1 MSDINKR
8 IAKLSPAKRKLL
20 EHKLKQKLK
29 NTNCQPTITPIENL
43 QSIPLSFSEERMW
56 ILDRLEPGNPAYNRP
71 TNIRLTGSL
80 KVNALERAINEI
92 VGRHEVFR
100 TSFPAVDGQPI
111 QAIAPSLTVKLLI
124 IELSHL
130 PSNEQEIEVERIAV
144 EEAQQRFDL
153 SKLPLI
159 QAKLLRLSEEEN
171 ILLLTIH
178 HIIFDGWSAGVLLKE
193 LAVHYEAFAT
203 GKSSPLPP
211 LPIQYADFAIWQ
223 RQRLQGERLESQLAY
238 WKKQLGG
245 SLPVL
250 ELPTDRPRR
259 PVQTFQGAKQNLLL
273 PQNLSNSLK
282 ELSLRAGVTLFMTLL
297 AAFQILLYR
306 YTGEEDIIVGT
317 LIAGRDP
324 IEIEQLIGVFINTL
338 VLRTQL
344 NGNFTFLELLAQVRE
359 VALGAYAHQD
369 IPFEKLVEELQ
380 PERDLSHTSIFQV
393 LFQLRNLPSQ
403 VVEVQGLRID
413 NCQLETGMAMVDL
426 ALEIEEQPT
435 GLSCVF
441 KYNSDLFDAIT
452 IERMAGHFQVLLE
465 GIVANPQQQVS
476 QLPLLSEAQQLTC
489 VLIGQ
494 ENFLIPCA
502 KKLLERGHAIT
513 GIVAA
518 GQVIH
523 NWAKEREIPCISFNQ
538 NLVDFLSQ
546 VPFDYL
552 FSIYNLKILPAEIL
566 NLPSRGAINLHNALL
581 PKYGGLYATSWAI
594 FNGENVHGL
603 TWHWMTQGI
612 DEGDIIKQ
620 IKLPI
625 LESETAFTL
634 NIKCYDAA
642 LESFP
647 ELIDA
652 LAFDR
657 IEAQPQNREQRL
669 YFNAVQRPTPG
680 CVVDWNW
687 TAQAIDALIRSLD
700 FGAYRNPFGLPKLY
714 VAGNFYLITH
724 LEISSEVSQAPPG
737 TLVEIERDYLQIST
751 ASQDVIVRSLQT
763 LEGQDLSLKDWAAQL
778 NLQVGY
784 YLEPLSVVENQ
795 QVEEI
800 EASCLRHEAFWVKQL
815 STWEPLDLPIPEQ
828 SRTLEAA
835 LYKRQRL
842 LFEPPEVLDKFLS
855 QTSIDCN
862 PQDFLLT
869 AFVAY
874 LARINQ
880 STCFDIGLETSTVYP
895 LSASLNKLFT
905 SVIPCHLEIDIE
917 QTIATIFVL
926 VKQEFNRAKCR
937 QTFHRDIVSRYP
949 QLTTLQHF
957 SIEQHLP
964 IAVHLTET
972 LADYPINTSIIND
985 HQKFVLVIAQN
996 GSCACFYNNKNY
1008 SDLAIENLWRSFT
1021 VFLEGI
1027 VANPQQQIYQL
1038 PLLTERERNQLL
1050 VEWNDTATDYPQD
1063 KCIHQLF
1070 EEQVELTP
1078 DAVAVVFED
1087 NQLTYRQ
1094 LNNRAN
1100 QLAHY
1105 LRSRGVGAEVL
1116 VGICVERS
1124 LEMVVGLLGILKAGG
1139 AYVPIDADYPRERIA
1154 YMISDSQIRL
1164 LLANEK
1170 SRALLP
1176 ECSAQIVCLDKD
1188 WQIISECSKENP
1200 ANQAKSSS
1208 LAYVIY
1214 TSGSTGRPKGVEIEH
1229 QSLTN
1234 FAQASRTEYG
1244 INKSDRVLQFASIS
1258 FDAAAAEIY
1267 PCLLSGGTLVLR
1279 TEPMLSSVSTFW
1291 QTCRQWDITVLD
1303 LPTAYWH
1310 HMMTELE
1317 TAVKGVFPESV
1328 RLVIIGG
1335 ERALPGLVKN
1345 WQKLMEE
1352 VPQLVNSYG
1361 PTEATVVTALHKIRA
1376 SDTIQ
1381 QEVPIGRAIANLQTY
1396 ILDRHLQ
1403 PLPIG
1408 VPGELYIGGVQLAR
1422 GYLNRPELTQEKF
1435 IPSPFSKEPG
1445 SRLYK
1450 TGDLARYLRDGNIEF
1465 LGRIDNQVK
1474 IRGFR
1479 IELPEIE
1486 ATLTENPQVKEAV
1499 VIAREDIPGD
1509 KQLVAYFV
1517 SGETVPTKS
1526 KLRSFLKE
1534 KLPDYMVPSAFV
1546 TLESLP
1552 LTPNGKI
1559 DRKALPAPD
1568 IEVASETTFVP
1579 PNTPTEELLAAIWSQ
1594 ILGIEKIGIH
1604 DNFFELGGHS
1614 LKATQV
1620 ISRIQETFSL
1630 EFPLRHL
1637 FESPTI
1643 RKLAKVIKTTG
1654 QTAWPA
1660 AEITPRPAEAKLA
1673 LSFAQERL
1681 WFLNKLEG
1689 ESPTYNITSAWLLSG
1704 NLSLTCVEQAFN
1716 EIVRRHEIIR
1726 TRFTTENGVPIQV
1739 ITAAKPIKI
1748 AVEDLQQISQT
1759 ETTTEVERR
1768 VLEEAQTPFNL
1779 ATDSLVRVKI
1789 WRLGSQ
1795 SHVLML
1801 TMHHIVFD
1809 GWSMGVFW
1817 RELSVLYQAFSN
1829 GEHSP
1834 LAPLPIQ
1841 YADFAL
1847 WQREWFKGNLLETQL
1862 NYWKQQ
1868 LKGAPPRLELPYD
1881 RPRPPIETFRGSR
1894 ESFKL
1899 STELTHKLYNLS
1911 QKSGCTLFMTLLAA
1925 WSSLLYRYSG
1935 QSDILVGTPIAN
1947 RNRREIEPLIGFFV
1961 NTLVLR
1967 TQFPENIG
1975 FAEVLKRVR
1984 QTAIEAYGHQD
1995 LPFEKLVQELQLQR
2009 SLSHNPLFQVMFAL
2023 QNATMGTIEIPGL
2036 TCSQLE
2042 TESVVAKFDLS
2053 LSMKETSVGLQGE
2066 WIYNS
2071 DLFDGTTIRRWI
2083 EHFQVLLEGI
2093 VANPQQP
2100 VSQLP
2105 LLTEPERHQLL
2116 VEWNNT
2122 ATDYP
2127 QDKCIHQL
2135 FEEQVERTPDAVAVV
2150 FEDQQFT
2157 YRQLNSR
2164 ANQLAHYLRSTGV
2177 KPEVLVGICVERSL
2191 EMVVGLLGILKAGGA
2206 YVPIDPDYPRERIA
2220 YILEDSQVSILVT
2233 QKHLIEQIPKI
2244 VPRIVCLDSTDIL
2257 YTCKN
2262 NINAKLNAENLA
2274 YLIYTSGSTGKPKG
2288 VAVEHKGVV
2297 NYLHFRNFTMFKK
2310 NELSVVFLTTS
2321 ISFDASV
2328 PQIFS
2333 PLSIGG
2339 KVIVLNNIDQ
2349 LSTWLSKDKVTCLST
2364 VPSLLEQLIKN
2375 ESLPSSLRVIALGG
2389 ESVTKN
2395 LLQQLA
2401 QYQNVEKVINMYGPT
2416 EASICACTGII
2427 G

>member
-1 MSDINKR
+1 MVKIIFLLLMIDINQR
-8 IAKLSPAKRKLL
+8 IAKLSPVKRKLL
-20 EHKLKQKLK
+20 EHQLKQKLK
-29 NTNCQPTITPIENL
+29 NTNDKSTITPRENP

-111 QAIAPSLTVKLLI
+111 QAIAPNLTVKLLI

-130 PSNEQEIEVERIAV
+130 PSNERETEVKRIAV
-144 EEAQQRFDL
+144 EEAQHRFDL

-159 QAKLLRLSEEEN
+159 QAKLLRLSQEEN
-171 ILLLTIH
+171 ILLLTMH

-193 LAVHYEAFAT
+193 LAVHYEAFTT

-273 PQNLSNSLK
+273 PQNLSDSLK

-317 LIAGRDP
+317 PIAGRDS

-344 NGNFTFLELLAQVRE
+344 NGNFTFSELLAQVRE

-380 PERDLSHTSIFQV
+380 PERDLSHTPIFQV
-393 LFQLRNLPSQ
+393 LFQLKNLPSQ

-413 NCQLETGMAMVDL
+413 NCQLETGMAMLDL
-426 ALEIEEQPT
+426 TLEIEEQST
-435 GLSCVF
+435 GLSCLF
-441 KYNSDLFDAIT
+441 KYNSDLFDATT

-465 GIVANPQQQVS
+465 GIVANPQQPV
-476 QLPLLSEAQQLTC
+476 
-489 VLIGQ
+489 
-494 ENFLIPCA
+494 
-502 KKLLERGHAIT
+502 
-513 GIVAA
+513 
-518 GQVIH
+518 
-523 NWAKEREIPCISFNQ
+523 
-538 NLVDFLSQ
+538 
-546 VPFDYL
+546 
-552 FSIYNLKILPAEIL
+552 
-566 NLPSRGAINLHNALL
+566 
-581 PKYGGLYATSWAI
+581 
-594 FNGENVHGL
+594 
-603 TWHWMTQGI
+603 
-612 DEGDIIKQ
+612 
-620 IKLPI
+620 
-625 LESETAFTL
+625 
-634 NIKCYDAA
+634 
-642 LESFP
+642 
-647 ELIDA
+647 
-652 LAFDR
+652 
-657 IEAQPQNREQRL
+657 
-669 YFNAVQRPTPG
+669 
-680 CVVDWNW
+680 
-687 TAQAIDALIRSLD
+687 
-700 FGAYRNPFGLPKLY
+700 
-714 VAGNFYLITH
+714 
-724 LEISSEVSQAPPG
+724 
-737 TLVEIERDYLQIST
+737 
-751 ASQDVIVRSLQT
+751 
-763 LEGQDLSLKDWAAQL
+763 
-778 NLQVGY
+778 
-784 YLEPLSVVENQ
+784 
-795 QVEEI
+795 
-800 EASCLRHEAFWVKQL
+800 
-815 STWEPLDLPIPEQ
+815 
-828 SRTLEAA
+828 
-835 LYKRQRL
+835 
-842 LFEPPEVLDKFLS
+842 
-855 QTSIDCN
+855 
-862 PQDFLLT
+862 
-869 AFVAY
+869 
-874 LARINQ
+874 
-880 STCFDIGLETSTVYP
+880 
-895 LSASLNKLFT
+895 
-905 SVIPCHLEIDIE
+905 
-917 QTIATIFVL
+917 
-926 VKQEFNRAKCR
+926 
-937 QTFHRDIVSRYP
+937 
-949 QLTTLQHF
+949 
-957 SIEQHLP
+957 
-964 IAVHLTET
+964 
-972 LADYPINTSIIND
+972 
-985 HQKFVLVIAQN
+985 
-996 GSCACFYNNKNY
+996 
-1008 SDLAIENLWRSFT
+1008 
-1021 VFLEGI
+1021 
-1027 VANPQQQIYQL
+1027 YQL
-1038 PLLTERERNQLL
+1038 PLLTETERHQLL
-1050 VEWNDTATDYPQD
+1050 VEWNDTATDYPQYQ
-1063 KCIHQLF
+1063 CIHQLF

-1087 NQLTYRQ
+1087 KHLTYRQ

-1105 LRSRGVGAEVL
+1105 LRSLGVVPEVL

-1139 AYVPIDADYPRERIA
+1139 AYVPLDPNYPVERLT
-1154 YMISDSQIRL
+1154 YMLADSQVPL
-1164 LLANEK
+1164 LLVK
-1170 SRALLP
+1170 QKLQSGFP
-1176 ECSAQIVCLDKD
+1176 EREAQVVCLDKD
-1188 WQIISECSKENP
+1188 WSVISGYSKENL
-1200 ANQAKSSS
+1200 ASLATSAC

-1229 QSLTN
+1229 RSLIN

-1258 FDAAAAEIY
+1258 FDAAAEEIY
-1267 PCLLSGGTLVLR
+1267 PYLLSGGTLVLR
-1279 TEPMLSSVSTFW
+1279 TEQMLSSVSTFW
-1291 QTCRQWDITVLD
+1291 QTCRQWGITVLD
-1303 LPTAYWH
+1303 LPTAYWQQ
-1310 HMMTELE
+1310 MMTELE

-1335 ERALPGLVKN
+1335 ERALPWLVKN
-1345 WQKLMEE
+1345 WQKLMDE

-1381 QEVPIGRAIANLQTY
+1381 QEVPIGRAIANVQIY

-1403 PLPIG
+1403 PVPIG

-1435 IPSPFSKEPG
+1435 IPSPFSNEPG

-1479 IELPEIE
+1479 IELSEIE
-1486 ATLTENPQVKEAV
+1486 ATLTEYPQVKEAV

-1509 KQLVAYFV
+1509 KRLVAYFV
-1517 SGETVPTKS
+1517 SGETVPTVS
-1526 KLRSFLKE
+1526 ELRSFLKK

-1559 DRKALPAPD
+1559 DRRGLPAPD
-1568 IEVASETTFVP
+1568 ISQASETTFVP
-1579 PNTPTEELLAAIWSQ
+1579 PNTPTEELLGAIWSQ
-1594 ILGIEKIGIH
+1594 VLGIEKIGIDH
-1604 DNFFELGGHS
+1604 NFFELGGHS

-1637 FESPTI
+1637 FESPTL
-1643 RKLAKVIKTTG
+1643 RELAKIIETTG
-1654 QTAWPA
+1654 QTTWQIP
-1660 AEITPRPAEAKLA
+1660 EITPRAAESKLA

-1681 WFLNKLEG
+1681 WFLNQLEG
-1689 ESPTYNITSAWLLSG
+1689 ESATYNLTSAWLLSG

-1716 EIVRRHEIIR
+1716 EIVHRHEIIR

-1739 ITAAKPIKI
+1739 ITVGKPIKI

-1768 VLEEAQTPFNL
+1768 ALEEAQTPFNL

-1789 WRLGSQ
+1789 LRLGSQ

-1801 TMHHIVFD
+1801 TMHHIISD
-1809 GWSMGVFW
+1809 GWSMGLLW
-1817 RELSVLYQAFSN
+1817 RELSLLYQAFSN

-1868 LKGAPPRLELPYD
+1868 LKGVPPLLELPYD
-1881 RPRPPIETFRGSR
+1881 RPRPPIETFRGGR

-1899 STELTHKLYNLS
+1899 SAELTHKLHNLS

-1947 RNRREIEPLIGFFV
+1947 RNRREIEPLMGFFV
-1961 NTLVLR
+1961 NTLVMR
-1967 TQFPENIG
+1967 TQFPENIS

-1995 LPFEKLVQELQLQR
+1995 LPFEKLVQELKLQR

-2023 QNATMGTIEIPGL
+2023 QNATMVSPEFPGL
-2036 TCSQLE
+2036 TFTKLE
-2042 TESVVAKFDLS
+2042 MEGVVAKFDLF
-2053 LSMKETSVGLQGE
+2053 LSMNETSVGLQGE
-2066 WIYNS
+2066 WGYNS
-2071 DLFDGTTIRRWI
+2071 DLFDRATIRRWI
-2083 EHFQVLLEGI
+2083 GHFQVLLEGI
-2093 VANPQQP
+2093 IANPQQP
-2100 VSQLP
+2100 VYQLP
-2105 LLTEPERHQLL
+2105 LLTETERHQLL

-2127 QDKCIHQL
+2127 KYKCIHQL
-2135 FEEQVERTPDAVAVV
+2135 FEEQVELTPDAVAVV
-2150 FEDQQFT
+2150 FEDKHLT
-2157 YRQLNSR
+2157 YRQLNNR
-2164 ANQLAHYLRSTGV
+2164 ANQLAHYLRSLGV
-2177 KPEVLVGICVERSL
+2177 VPEVLVGICVERSL

-2206 YVPIDPDYPRERIA
+2206 YVPLDPAYPQERLT

-2244 VPRIVCLDSTDIL
+2244 VPLVPRIVFLDSTDIL
-2257 YTCKN
+2257 DSCEHN
-2262 NINAKLNAENLA
+2262 NIQAKVNAKNLA
-2274 YLIYTSGSTGKPKG
+2274 YIIYTSGSTGKPKG

-2297 NYLHFRNFTMFKK
+2297 NYLHFRNLEMFKK
-2310 NELSVVFLTTS
+2310 DELRVVFLTTS
-2321 ISFDASV
+2321 IGFDASV
-2328 PQIFS
+2328 PQLFS
-2333 PLSIGG
+2333 PLAIGG
-2339 KVIVLNNIDQ
+2339 KVIVINNIDQ
-2349 LSTWLSKDKVTCLST
+2349 LYTWLSKEKVTCIST
-2364 VPSLLEQLIKN
+2364 VASLLEQLIKN
-2375 ESLPSSLRVIALGG
+2375 SSLPSSLRVIALGG
-2389 ESVTKN
+2389 ESVPQN

-2401 QYQNVEKVINMYGPT
+2401 EYENVEKVINMYGPT

-2427 G
+2427 A